1 MSNIYNRR
9 LDYEV
14 LPSGKRVLEYPT
26 KLTAPHYA
34 VVGNTK
40 PNLDFYTNRMLQP
53 LFQTKKPISQSA
65 FTPKQPI
72 NAVGLGGRKPVY
84 IDYTVPKSAPRPA
97 VGLSWEPNTIRE
109 QRDNVYPDGVP
120 KNASQVAQQNA
131 QYLEKQYA
139 EKEAQRL
146 EGVVK
151 NLVAGEA
158 RPLGGREDHPRELE
172 VRRLEKMLEERKYT
186 ANPYKNVALSV
197 DDHRKMAEKQAN
209 DIKAELAA
217 LRRNAKEHRTDI
229 VEAITGGAL
238 VKEEVRAT
246 AGEKPLGDPTIA
258 DTKLGKKNIEEANK
272 IITDIYDKFDKGT
285 TLALGSKAEGRKN
298 RIDLLTALLQSKG
311 MEPKMAE
318 KRAEELYTE
327 KKLTLARAKSV
338 FETIAALETIE
349 PPKTKF
355 ELTEEDEKEL
365 LIPLRE
371 GLYGK
376 SGIIKETDLKKAI
389 DNLNDLDPTDP
400 ADEDKIRKFYDKTLG
415 KKADEKI
422 DVKRL
427 YATLQKYLRN
437 YTPKEMVKS

>member
-9 LDYEV
+9 LDYEL
-14 LPSGKRVLEYPT
+14 LPSGKRVLDYPT

-72 NAVGLGGRKPVY
+72 HAVGLGGRRPVY

-97 VGLSWEPNTIRE
+97 VGLSWEPNTVRE

-151 NLVAGEA
+151 NMIGGEA

-217 LRRNAKEHRTDI
+217 LRGESGVNRKAI

-246 AGEKPLGDPTIA
+246 AGEIPIGDPTIA
-258 DTKLGKKNIEEANK
+258 DTKLGKKNIEDANK
-272 IITDIYDKFDKGT
+272 IITDIYDKLDRGN
-285 TLALGSKAEGRKN
+285 TLALGSKAEGKKN

-311 MEPKMAE
+311 MEPTMAQ

-327 KKLTLARAKSV
+327 KKLVLTRAKSV

-349 PPKTKF
+349 LPKTKF
-355 ELTEEDEKEL
+355 QLDEKEEL
-365 LIPLRE
+365 AILTPLE
-371 GLYGK
+371 DGPVGK
-376 SGIIKETDLKKAI
+376 GGVLTETQLQDEI
-389 DNLNDLDPTDP
+389 DKLNDLDPTDKGDEGKIKALYKSLGADP
-400 ADEDKIRKFYDKTLG
+400 AG
-415 KKADEKI
+415 KDIPK
-422 DVKRL
+422 L
-427 YATLQKYLRN
+427 YAALQIYLRN
-437 YTPKEMVKS
+437 YKPKKGIVKL